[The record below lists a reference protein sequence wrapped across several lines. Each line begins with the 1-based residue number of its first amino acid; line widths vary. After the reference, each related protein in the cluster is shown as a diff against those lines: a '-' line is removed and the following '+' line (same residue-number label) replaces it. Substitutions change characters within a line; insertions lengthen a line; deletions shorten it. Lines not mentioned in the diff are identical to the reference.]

1 MGVLGIIDFYILYF
15 EGSKSEGGLF
25 KIIMEE
31 VPGGSLSALLRGKGS
46 KLSNFFEL
54 IESNN
59 NIIFYMK
66 VLDAGV
72 H

>member
-1 MGVLGIIDFYILYF
+1 MHILGNIIIFYFLYI

-46 KLSNFFEL
+46 KLIRIN
-54 IESNN
+54 
-59 NIIFYMK
+59 
-66 VLDAGV
+66 
-72 H
+72 